1 MLQRVFV
8 MVKLNLAVGK
18 TPNLKRPGT
27 PLFYKVSLSDKLAQA
42 LVEEIS
48 RGNLKRGTQLPTETE
63 LCSLH
68 GVSRITV
75 RRALDA
81 LQNKGMIE
89 RIAGKG
95 TFVTGRSKIAEW
107 QLDSIEDLVKF
118 IADTRTAVPKIL
130 RWELVKPI
138 AEARQF
144 LGLSS
149 GEKAYLMRAV
159 RYIGKK
165 PVYIVE
171 AYLPRAIGCLID
183 LQDLSKATPV
193 ELYET
198 RLDMPPQRVVEEI
211 SVTTANAICA
221 GPLGIQTGA
230 PVVLHILQFHGPDGP
245 LQYVREWWHP
255 QYFKRRYE
263 LNRR

>member
-1 MLQRVFV
+1 

-18 TPNLKRPGT
+18 TPDLKAPET
-27 PLFYKVSLSDKLAQA
+27 PMFYKVSLADKLAQS
-42 LVEEIS
+42 LVAEIS
-48 RGNLKRGTQLPTETE
+48 RGSLKRGAQLPTETE
-63 LCSLH
+63 LCEIH

-81 LQNKGMIE
+81 LQRNGLIE

-107 QLDSIEDLVKF
+107 QLESIEDLIKF
-118 IADTRTAVPKIL
+118 IADTRTDVPKIL
-130 RWELVKPI
+130 RWELVRPI
-138 AEARQF
+138 AKARAF

-149 GEKAYLMRAV
+149 HEKSYLMLAV
-159 RYIGKK
+159 RYIGKN

-171 AYLPRAIGCLID
+171 AYLPRAIGDLIK
-183 LQDLSKATPV
+183 LQDLSKTTPV

-211 SVTTANAICA
+211 TVTDANAICA
-221 GPLGIQTGA
+221 GPLGIQIGA
-230 PVVLHILQFHGPDGP
+230 PVVLHTLEFHGPDGP

-255 QYFKRRYE
+255 KYFKRRYE

>member
-1 MLQRVFV
+1 
-8 MVKLNLAVGK
+8 MVKLKLSVGK
-18 TPNLKRPGT
+18 TPDLKQPGT
-27 PLFYKVSLSDKLAQA
+27 PMFYKVSLSDKLAQS
-42 LVEEIS
+42 LVEDIS
-48 RGNLKRGTQLPTETE
+48 RGSMKRGAQLPTETE
-63 LCSLH
+63 LCELH

-81 LQNKGMIE
+81 LQKKGLIE

-130 RWELVKPI
+130 RWEMVKPI
-138 AEARQF
+138 AEARDF
-144 LGLSS
+144 LGLSP
-149 GEKAYLMRAV
+149 GDKAYLMLAV
-159 RYIGKK
+159 RYMVKT

-171 AYLPRAIGCLID
+171 AYLPQAIGDQIA
-183 LQDLSKATPV
+183 LQDLSQATPV

-198 RLDMPPQRVVEEI
+198 RLDMPLQRVVEEI
-211 SVTTANAICA
+211 SVSTANAVCA
-221 GPLGIQTGA
+221 GPLRIRTGA
-230 PVVLHILQFHGPDGP
+230 PVILHTLEFHGPDGP

-255 QYFKRRYE
+255 KYFKRRYE

>member
-1 MLQRVFV
+1 MI
-8 MVKLNLAVGK
+8 KINLAAGK
-18 TPNLKRPGT
+18 TPDLQRPKT
-27 PLFYKVSLSDKLAQA
+27 PLFYKVSLADRLAQS

-48 RGNLKRGTQLPTETE
+48 HGKLKRGAQLPTENE
-63 LCSLH
+63 LCGLH

-81 LQNKGMIE
+81 LQNKGLIE

-95 TFVTGRSKIAEW
+95 TFVSGKSKIAEW
-107 QLDSIEDLVKF
+107 ELDSIEDLVKF

-130 RWELVKPI
+130 RYELVKPI
-138 AEARQF
+138 SEARQF

-149 GEKAYLMRAV
+149 RDKAYLMQAV

-165 PVYIVE
+165 PVYVVE
-171 AYLPRAIGCLID
+171 AYLPRAIGDRIELKD
-183 LQDLSKATPV
+183 LDKATPV

-221 GPLGIQTGA
+221 SPLGIKPGA
-230 PVVLHILQFHGPDGP
+230 PVVLHILRFHGPDGP

>member
-1 MLQRVFV
+1 

-18 TPNLKRPGT
+18 TPDLQRQAT
-27 PLFYKVSLSDKLAQA
+27 PMFYKVSLSDKLAQS

-48 RGNLKRGTQLPTETE
+48 RGSLKRGAQLPTETE

-75 RRALDA
+75 RRALDS
-81 LQNKGMIE
+81 LQKKGLIE

-95 TFVTGRSKIAEW
+95 TFVSGRNKIAEW
-107 QLDSIEDLVKF
+107 QLDSIEDLVKL

-130 RWELVKPI
+130 RWEVVKPI
-138 AEARQF
+138 AEAKRF

-149 GEKAYLMRAV
+149 EKAYLMVAV
-159 RYIGKK
+159 RYMARK
-165 PVYIVE
+165 PIYIVE
-171 AYLPRAIGCLID
+171 SYLPLAIGDRIK

-211 SVTTANAICA
+211 SVSAATSICA
-221 GPLGIQTGA
+221 GPLGMRVGA
-230 PVVLHILQFHGPDGP
+230 PVVLHTLEFHGPDGP

-255 QYFKRRYE
+255 KYFKRRYE

>member
-1 MLQRVFV
+1 
-8 MVKLNLAVGK
+8 MVKLNLASGK
-18 TPNLKRPGT
+18 TPDLQQPDT
-27 PLFYKVSLSDKLAQA
+27 PIFYKVSLSDKLAQS

-48 RGNLKRGTQLPTETE
+48 RGSLKRGAQLPTETE
-63 LCSLH
+63 LCEIH

-75 RRALDA
+75 RRALES
-81 LQNKGMIE
+81 LQKKGLID

-95 TFVTGRSKIAEW
+95 TFVSGRSKIAEW
-107 QLDSIEDLVKF
+107 RLDSIEDLVQF
-118 IADTRTAVPKIL
+118 IADTRTPAPKIL
-130 RWELVKPI
+130 RWETVKPI
-138 AEARQF
+138 PEARQF
-144 LGLSS
+144 LGLSA
-149 GEKAYLMRAV
+149 GDKTYLMLAV

-171 AYLPRAIGCLID
+171 AHIPRVIGDRIKLDD
-183 LQDLSKATPV
+183 LHKATPV

-211 SVTTANAICA
+211 SIVKANAICSA
-221 GPLGIQTGA
+221 PLGLRIGA
-230 PVVLHILQFHGPDGP
+230 PVILHTLEWHGPDGP

-255 QYFKRRYE
+255 NYFKRRYE